1 MHTIRY
7 RPLPYAAVDP
17 VMIHAVPTQG
27 LIYAYVDPALL
38 DPMLIP
44 RLESIGRDTA
54 SLYDWRSEGPAADP
68 VVELRIHRV
77 RQVPGSQMAVAE
89 IEPGVIHLSVDR
101 SLIAV
106 DLAQRIAVHA
116 TQLMRLMQ

>member
-1 MHTIRY
+1 
-7 RPLPYAAVDP
+7 
-17 VMIHAVPTQG
+17 MIHAVPAQG
-27 LIYAYVDPALL
+27 LIYAYVDPALI

-44 RLESIGRDTA
+44 TLESIGDDTT
-54 SLYDWRSEGPAADP
+54 SLYDWRPDGPAADP
-68 VVELRIHRV
+68 VVELRMHRV
-77 RQVPGSQMAVAE
+77 RQVSGSRLAVAE

-101 SLIAV
+101 SLIAL